1 MNPKTVWAPGL
12 VIAAAMLA
20 SGCAGNVSAS
30 PDSINVQQ
38 VEFVQ
43 QIDQDEGLFAAAFRL
58 RNTSGID
65 LELSR
70 PVLNNG
76 PAVPLQA
83 VGFVFPESED
93 VTQSVIA
100 TTPVSSVDVKVGSS
114 VLLVA
119 IWELQCPA
127 VENELETNISITA
140 LTDDNAQREVTV
152 GVSGADG
159 SAVGDWAEEI
169 WIRACT
175 ESTPQ

>member
-20 SGCAGNVSAS
+20 SGCAGNDSAS

-58 RNTSGID
+58 RNTSDID
-65 LELSR
+65 LELSM

-100 TTPVSSVDVKVGSS
+100 TTPVSAVDVKVGSS

-127 VENELETNISITA
+127 AENELETNISITA
-140 LTDDNAQREVTV
+140 LTDDNAQREVTFR
-152 GVSGADG
+152 VSGADG

-169 WIRACT
+169 WIRACAG
-175 ESTPQ
+175 STP